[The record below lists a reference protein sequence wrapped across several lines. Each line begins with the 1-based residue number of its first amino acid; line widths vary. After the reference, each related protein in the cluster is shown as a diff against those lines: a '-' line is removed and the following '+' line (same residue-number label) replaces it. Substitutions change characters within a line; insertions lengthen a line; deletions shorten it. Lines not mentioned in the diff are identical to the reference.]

1 MFSNEIP
8 KVAIGPSPSTLVFII
23 LVILQGGCA
32 TLCPEQRVQLRQ
44 EVDSNAAE
52 SLTRFLEQERG
63 LQQDLDA
70 VEYNGFTGSRE
81 QWVTSF
87 NVRFQV
93 LAAVNIS

>member
-8 KVAIGPSPSTLVFII
+8 KVAIGPPPITLVFFI

-32 TLCPEQRVQLRQ
+32 TLSPEQRVQLRH

-52 SLTRFLEQERG
+52 SLTRFLEQEPG

-70 VEYNGFTGSRE
+70 VEYTGFTDSRE
-81 QWVTSF
+81 QWFTSF
-87 NVRFQV
+87 NVQF
-93 LAAVNIS
+93 